1 MGTVIAVWAAAIT
14 TVGVV
19 MQAGQV
25 LTQAVARRYAGR
37 SLDARPVSKGR
48 GAAAAVSPEGPDR

>member
-19 MQAGQV
+19 VQAGQV
-25 LTQAVARRYAGR
+25 LTQALARRYAGR
-37 SLDARPVSKGR
+37 APDARPVSTGR
-48 GAAAAVSPEGPDR
+48 AAAAAASPEGPDR